1 MKSLMKQSASW
12 LSLIVVG
19 TLTVFPSNVNAQNAQ
34 SDWQEDCLMDAED
47 YVEPN
52 MLAMMA
58 YRGAFAEE
66 GIPGYV
72 KFQSEFSSGDVTGE
86 EIVNAAIENCM
97 LSRRYTLERNSAY
110 VEDVESQ
117 VQYLLRA
124 Q

>member
-1 MKSLMKQSASW
+1 MKSLMKKSASW
-12 LSLIVVG
+12 LSLIVVA
-19 TLTVFPSNVNAQNAQ
+19 TLTVFPLSVSAQNKQ
-34 SDWQEDCLMDAED
+34 SDWQEDCLIDAED

-72 KFQSEFSSGDVTGE
+72 KFKTEFRSGGVTGE
-86 EIVNAAIENCM
+86 QIVNAAIENCM

-110 VEDVESQ
+110 VEDVENQ

>member
-1 MKSLMKQSASW
+1 MNKSASW
-12 LSLIVVG
+12 LSLIVVA
-19 TLTVFPSNVNAQNAQ
+19 TLTVFPSNSNVNAQNKQ
-34 SDWQEDCLMDAED
+34 SDWQEDCLMDTED

-58 YRGAFAEE
+58 YRGAFEEE

-72 KFQSEFSSGDVTGE
+72 KFKTEFRSGDITGE
-86 EIVNAAIENCM
+86 QIVNAAIQNCM

-110 VEDVESQ
+110 VEDVENQ
-117 VQYLLRA
+117 VQYFLGA